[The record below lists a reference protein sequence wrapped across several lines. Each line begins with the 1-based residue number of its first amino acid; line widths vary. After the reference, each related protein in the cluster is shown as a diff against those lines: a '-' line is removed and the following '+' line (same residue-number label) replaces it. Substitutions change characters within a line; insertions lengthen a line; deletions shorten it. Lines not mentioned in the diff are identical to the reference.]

1 MATAMQ
7 NGPSSTYVAKLNPPV
22 ALLPS
27 VSPQI
32 LRQKLTFALA
42 RVYVRNLEERIKIP
56 ELKEALTE
64 IFSEYG
70 NIIDLVAKTNLKA
83 KGQAFIVFDSPDDAA
98 KAIEEVNGFELF
110 DKPMQ
115 LDFARTR
122 SDATV
127 LREDGEHG
135 LEKWKRARLAE
146 KERKQALE
154 ATQQK
159 LKRPAPTAATG
170 PDAAAAGGL
179 AARPAKTAKGAG
191 LKASGSN
198 AAAIIPDEYLPPNK
212 ILFLRDLPDSYDAD
226 GLSRIFSRFEGFKE
240 VRMVPGRK
248 GIAFVEYEAE
258 AGAISAKEATAGMQL
273 GDEGKGI
280 RVTYQRA

>member
-1 MATAMQ
+1 
-7 NGPSSTYVAKLNPPV
+7 
-22 ALLPS
+22 
-27 VSPQI
+27 
-32 LRQKLTFALA
+32 
-42 RVYVRNLEERIKIP
+42 
-56 ELKEALTE
+56 
-64 IFSEYG
+64 
-70 NIIDLVAKTNLKA
+70 
-83 KGQAFIVFDSPDDAA
+83 
-98 KAIEEVNGFELF
+98 
-110 DKPMQ
+110 MQ

-127 LREDGEHG
+127 LKEDGEPG
-135 LEKWKRARLAE
+135 LDKWKRTRLAE

-159 LKRPAPTAATG
+159 LKRPAPTGGAQE
-170 PDAAAAGGL
+170 AAAAGL
-179 AARPAKTAKGAG
+179 TARPAKAVKGAG
-191 LKASGSN
+191 LKASGTN

>member
-1 MATAMQ
+1 MSHLHPISVIPKT
-7 NGPSSTYVAKLNPPV
+7 STNP
-22 ALLPS
+22 LH
-27 VSPQI
+27 
-32 LRQKLTFALA
+32 
-42 RVYVRNLEERIKIP
+42 RVYVKNLEERIKVDA
-56 ELKEALTE
+56 LKVALTE

-70 NIIDLVAKTNLKA
+70 NIVDLVAKKNLKA
-83 KGQAFIVFDSPDDAA
+83 KGQAFIVFDNPDDAA

-127 LREDGEHG
+127 LKEDGESG

-146 KERKQALE
+146 KERKQAVE

-159 LKRPAPTAATG
+159 LKRPAPATDA
-170 PDAAAAGGL
+170 PDTTGL
-179 AARPAKTAKGAG
+179 SARPIKAVKGAG
-191 LKASGSN
+191 LKPSGGN
-198 AAAIIPDEYLPPNK
+198 NAAIIPDEYLPPNK

-248 GIAFVEYEAE
+248 GIGFVEYEAE

-280 RVTYQRA
+280 RVTFQRA

>member
-7 NGPSSTYVAKLNPPV
+7 NAPSST
-22 ALLPS
+22 
-27 VSPQI
+27 
-32 LRQKLTFALA
+32 
-42 RVYVRNLEERIKIP
+42 VYVKNLEERIKV
-56 ELKEALTE
+56 EQLKEALTE

-70 NIIDLVAKTNLKA
+70 NIIDLVAKKNLKA
-83 KGQAFIVFDSPDDAA
+83 KGQAFVVFENPDDAA
-98 KAIEEVNGFELF
+98 KAIEEINGFELF

-127 LREDGEHG
+127 LKQEGDQG

-159 LKRPAPTAATG
+159 LKRPAPMAGAAEATG
-170 PDAAAAGGL
+170 L
-179 AARPAKTAKGAG
+179 SARPVKAVKGAG
-191 LKASGSN
+191 LKSSGAN
-198 AAAIIPDEYLPPNK
+198 AAAIVPDEYLPPNK
-212 ILFLRDLPDSYDAD
+212 ILFIRDLPDSYDAD

>member
-1 MATAMQ
+1 MATLAS
-7 NGPSSTYVAKLNPPV
+7 PSSSTVYAK
-22 ALLPS
+22 
-27 VSPQI
+27 
-32 LRQKLTFALA
+32 
-42 RVYVRNLEERIKIP
+42 NLEEHIKVDQ
-56 ELKEALTE
+56 LKEALTE
-64 IFSEYG
+64 VFSEYG

-83 KGQAFIVFDSPDDAA
+83 KGQAFIVFDDPTSAA
-98 KAIEEVNGFELF
+98 RAIEEVNGFELF

-115 LDFARTR
+115 LEFARTR

-127 LREDGEHG
+127 LNDEGEDG
-135 LEKWKRARLAE
+135 LDKWKRSRLAE
-146 KERKQALE
+146 KERKQAQE
-154 ATQQK
+154 TASQK
-159 LKRPAPTAATG
+159 LKRPVG
-170 PDAAAAGGL
+170 QQQVDAGL
-179 AARPAKTAKGAG
+179 TARPAKTQKGAG
-191 LKASGSN
+191 LKGTSAN
-198 AAAIIPDEYLPPNK
+198 AAAVIPDEYLPANK
-212 ILFLRDLPDSYDAD
+212 ILFLRDLPESYDAD

>member
-1 MATAMQ
+1 M
-7 NGPSSTYVAKLNPPV
+7 
-22 ALLPS
+22 
-27 VSPQI
+27 
-32 LRQKLTFALA
+32 
-42 RVYVRNLEERIKIP
+42 EERIKID
-56 ELKEALTE
+56 ELKSALSE

-70 NIIDLVAKTNLKA
+70 SIIDLVAKSNLKA
-83 KGQAFIVFDSPDDAA
+83 KGQAFIVFDDPAA
-98 KAIEEVNGFELF
+98 AARAIEEVNGFELF

-127 LREDGEHG
+127 LQEEGDAG
-135 LEKWKRARLAE
+135 LEKWKRSRLAE

-154 ATQQK
+154 AVQQQQQQK
-159 LKRPAPTAATG
+159 LKRPAGAVAAD
-170 PDAAAAGGL
+170 PGL
-179 AARPAKTAKGAG
+179 ANRPAKTIKGAG

-198 AAAIIPDEYLPPNK
+198 NAAVIPDEYLPPNK
-212 ILFLRDLPDSYDAD
+212 TLFLRDLPDSYDAD